1 MMSWYFS
8 VNWEPQFS
16 ITSMYSSGFQILIH
30 TLSTVPVQSKLRFPN
45 CLHANGRLFVDSSTI
60 NYCISDVYFFSPQ
73 FVPYLN
79 RLLRMSWYVGTP
91 FLFTVIRIPNFAIL
105 LLFNN
110 NQNTVEL
117 AVRFETR
124 AFYKV
129 RNGEKDDSRR
139 QHRQAGLKR

>member
-1 MMSWYFS
+1 MS
-8 VNWEPQFS
+8 
-16 ITSMYSSGFQILIH
+16 
-30 TLSTVPVQSKLRFPN
+30 
-45 CLHANGRLFVDSSTI
+45 C
-60 NYCISDVYFFSPQ
+60 
-73 FVPYLN
+73 
-79 RLLRMSWYVGTP
+79 YVGTP
-91 FLFTVIRIPNFAIL
+91 FLFTVIRIPSFAIL